1 MILADKILTLRKNNG
16 WSQEELAEKLNVS
29 RQSISKWESTAAI
42 PDINRIL
49 EMAKLF
55 GVTTDYLL
63 KDDLE
68 NTVYTATDDAAGRRV
83 TVLEVNDYLKDNR
96 QFARRTAF
104 GVLLSILSPIA
115 LIQLAGN
122 AEAIGI
128 TDTAGAAIGITAL
141 LLFVAAAV
149 ALFIFGSTSMKRYEY
164 LQKGNF
170 ELEYGAEGIVRERR
184 AAFTKAYTS
193 NIVLGVASC
202 IVCAVPLIT
211 AGALDAKESV
221 LIGLVGVLLAIVAI
235 AAFLFVSSGVVMSGY
250 NRLLGEGDYTPAAR
264 EQEQHQDK
272 IGGIYWPLVVAGY
285 LLWSF
290 LSGKWG
296 ITWLI
301 WPVAGLVFAALTATI
316 SAIKKK

>member
-1 MILADKILTLRKNNG
+1 MILADKILTLRKNNN

-29 RQSISKWESTAAI
+29 RQSISKWESAAAI

-68 NTVYTATDDAAGRRV
+68 KTVYTETDDAAGRRV
-83 TVLEVNDYLKDNR
+83 TVQEVNDYLKDNR
-96 QFARRTAF
+96 QFARRTAL

-115 LIQLAGN
+115 LIELAGN
-122 AEAIGI
+122 SEAIGI
-128 TDTAGAAIGITAL
+128 TETAAAAIGITAL
-141 LLFVAAAV
+141 LMIVAGAV

-184 AAFTKAYTS
+184 AAFTKTYTS
-193 NIVLGVASC
+193 NIVLGVALC

-235 AAFLFVSSGVVMSGY
+235 ASYLFVSSGVIMSGY

-296 ITWLI
+296 ITWVI
-301 WPVAGLVFAALTATI
+301 WPVAALVFAALTATI
-316 SAIKKK
+316 SAVKKK